1 MQGLVGQSEQAL
13 LQSVQTRTQ
22 AELESAREKY
32 KKAHEDGD
40 TDGMV
45 AAQEQLA
52 RVQADRAYL
61 DNYFNVYVKNS
72 SNYIEHKSSL
82 ELFEVLLEKF
92 HKKLNKK

>member
-1 MQGLVGQSEQAL
+1 MNRGAAYFKALKVIESCISED
-13 LQSVQTRTQ
+13 
-22 AELESAREKY
+22 
-32 KKAHEDGD
+32 HFD
-40 TDGMV
+40 TT
-45 AAQEQLA
+45 
-52 RVQADRAYL
+52 RAYL

>member
-1 MQGLVGQSEQAL
+1 MNRGAAYFKALKVIDSCNSEDHFDA
-13 LQSVQTRTQ
+13 TR
-22 AELESAREKY
+22 
-32 KKAHEDGD
+32 
-40 TDGMV
+40 V
-45 AAQEQLA
+45 
-52 RVQADRAYL
+52 YL